1 MRWGLSAADEEA
13 AELPQQGEEAGV
25 GAEGEAVGA
34 ETAERTGVERSP
46 AAEADDL
53 CDASYYVFACDHFTF
68 IAIITSH
75 YIFVTGSTYISTCTV
90 ATCRDLCRNIRR
102 KTGPA
107 GIITSGIGRDRSRP
121 YMG

>member
-1 MRWGLSAADEEA
+1 MGIAGQEMAEA

-34 ETAERTGVERSP
+34 ETAERTGVEGSP
-46 AAEADDL
+46 GTEADDL
-53 CDASYYVFACDHFTF
+53 CDAPYYVFAGDHFTF
-68 IAIITSH
+68 IAIVASH
-75 YIFVTGSTYISTCTV
+75 YIFITGSTYISTCTV